1 MSVLDQFWFAWPWM
15 GLGIAVVMVV
25 LLFGTDLLRGGDLP
39 RWRDPV
45 WLAWCAMP
53 AYLVHQFEEYA
64 LHITDGQFDIIQ
76 AVGSTG
82 IIDLSTFPMA
92 HFPLVNLA
100 LVWFAVP
107 LAAYLGKRLNN
118 PVVGLAPYGFIL
130 ANGLLHVGQ
139 ALTGMASVAN
149 NPGFFTG
156 LLVFLPLSAL
166 VILTGLKYRFLSG
179 KGLAIALAS
188 GVLGHVLLGGAY
200 VTAAIAGPVG
210 VITFDLLA
218 AFAPIL
224 LALLG
229 TRLFLRN
236 EGRTQAVPL
245 T

>member
-15 GLGIAVVMVV
+15 GLGVAVVMVV
-25 LLFGTDLLRGGDLP
+25 LLFSTDLLRGGPLP

-45 WLAWCAMP
+45 WLAWSAMP

-64 LHITDGQFDIIQ
+64 LHTTDGQFDIIQ
-76 AVGSTG
+76 AVSNAGLF
-82 IIDLSTFPMA
+82 DLSALPMA
-92 HFPLVNLA
+92 HFPVVNIA

-107 LAAYLGKRLNN
+107 LAAYIGKKLDN

-139 ALTGMASVAN
+139 TVTGMAGIAD

-156 LLVFLPLSAL
+156 AFVFLPLSAL
-166 VILTGLKYRFLSG
+166 VIVTGIKYGFLTG
-179 KGLAIALAS
+179 KGLAIALTS

-200 VTAAIAGPVG
+200 AISAIAGPVG
-210 VITFDLLA
+210 VITFDLLT
-218 AFAPIL
+218 AFAPVL

-229 TRLFLRN
+229 SRIFLRRD
-236 EGRTQAVPL
+236 RTVQAVLL